1 MFHAFE
7 ADTADETWRAIANE
21 FRIGRVAGQASR
33 AGSTRE
39 LLHAAISIS
48 RPRERWIVSRN
59 PPINPA
65 FAMAEIIW
73 IVTGRNDSWFLTY
86 FNRKLPE
93 FAGDGPILHGAYGY
107 RLRRH
112 LELDQLSRAYHTLAS
127 NPDSR
132 QVVLQIWDGT
142 LDLPHPDGHP
152 RAQDIPCNVLSMLKV
167 RENKLHW
174 TQIIRS
180 NDFFLGLPYNLIQ
193 FTTLQEIIAG
203 WLEVEVGPYY
213 QISDSL
219 HIYDRDYSHLEDVV
233 VVNMPKDSDSLA
245 LSKQKS
251 ELTFAELARNVDIII
266 DESASTSDLETMQRD
281 SQLPTAFRNMLCVL
295 CAEGARRRS
304 GVEKSRE
311 MMRSCTNPVFALL
324 FDRWLEEIN
333 GIRKAK
339 TREQNV

>member
-7 ADTADETWRAIANE
+7 ADTADETWRAIADE
-21 FRIGRVAGQASR
+21 FRGGRVAGQASR

-48 RPRERWIVSRN
+48 RPRERWISSRN

-73 IVTGRNDSWFLTY
+73 IVTGRNDSWFLSY
-86 FNRKLPE
+86 FNRKFPE
-93 FAGDGPILHGAYGY
+93 FVGDGPTLHGAYGY

-142 LDLPHPDGHP
+142 VDLPHPDGHP

-174 TQIIRS
+174 TQIVRS

-203 WLEVEVGPYY
+203 WLEVEVG
-213 QISDSL
+213 
-219 HIYDRDYSHLEDVV
+219 R
-233 VVNMPKDSDSLA
+233 
-245 LSKQKS
+245 
-251 ELTFAELARNVDIII
+251 T
-266 DESASTSDLETMQRD
+266 
-281 SQLPTAFRNMLCVL
+281 
-295 CAEGARRRS
+295 
-304 GVEKSRE
+304 
-311 MMRSCTNPVFALL
+311 
-324 FDRWLEEIN
+324 
-333 GIRKAK
+333 
-339 TREQNV
+339 TR

>member
-1 MFHAFE
+1 M
-7 ADTADETWRAIANE
+7 
-21 FRIGRVAGQASR
+21 
-33 AGSTRE
+33 
-39 LLHAAISIS
+39 
-48 RPRERWIVSRN
+48 
-59 PPINPA
+59 
-65 FAMAEIIW
+65 
-73 IVTGRNDSWFLTY
+73 
-86 FNRKLPE
+86 
-93 FAGDGPILHGAYGY
+93 
-107 RLRRH
+107 
-112 LELDQLSRAYHTLAS
+112 DQLSRAYHTLAS

-339 TREQNV
+339 TREQNVGRFSE